1 MKTIL
6 TEIFCFIETNDNT
19 KEMYLVDWFEQNKN
33 KLLEA
38 EKKQI
43 EKSFNDGWK
52 LFENKQKGNKYFGE
66 NYYKET
72 YENI

>member
-1 MKTIL
+1 MKTVL
-6 TEIFCFIETNDNT
+6 KEIFEYIELNDNS

-43 EKSFNDGWK
+43 ENSFNDGWK
-52 LFENKQKGNKYFGE
+52 LFENKQKGNNYFGDIYFKEKYF
-66 NYYKET
+66 N
-72 YENI
+72 N